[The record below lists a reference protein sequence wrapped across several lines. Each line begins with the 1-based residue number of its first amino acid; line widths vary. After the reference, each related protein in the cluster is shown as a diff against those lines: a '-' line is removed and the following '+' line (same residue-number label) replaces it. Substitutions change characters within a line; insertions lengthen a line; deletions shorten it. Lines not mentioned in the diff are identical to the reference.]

1 MDGPTDVDSLA
12 EALRQD
18 GVVVDRVMGS
28 GAAQESHDR
37 IAALVRETPFP
48 VYVALVEQPKG
59 LPDDAIDATE
69 ALAGLLNRRLGDGL
83 YVLDTTEGIQ
93 QVFAYGLD
101 TNPSRL
107 SLGAGRNDDALDEA
121 MQEVGGYRI
130 GTQDYLYPPAVAEA
144 EAQVLAAE
152 DLVEM
157 AREPSGDDYP
167 VTLEE
172 TEVEDLARYAVRVA
186 ATADWRPTSEEYVS
200 VRTAASGL
208 SALVGGLGGL
218 VVALLVGQSLRGWPR
233 RGAPRRAVAPTAEK
247 AATYA
252 VAPPD
257 LEDERKRAVRLADAL
272 TRSLEKTD
280 WETLRDRDVAARAL
294 TARDAVEPLLASGDI
309 GDVIGAR
316 TIAQMGAHDLGR
328 GRRGSGAA
336 LVPCFFDP
344 RHPDGTAT
352 ASWRLGDGTVEVPC
366 CPACATAVGQGAT
379 PRHLR
384 LPHRLP
390 HRRGTVP
397 YWERDDVWARTGF
410 GAITDDLAGDV
421 LAERVGEP

>member
-12 EALRQD
+12 EELRKD
-18 GVVVDRVMGS
+18 GVVVERVMGS

-59 LPDDAIDATE
+59 LPDDAIGATE

-83 YVLDTTEGIQ
+83 YVVDTTKSIQ
-93 QVFAYGLD
+93 QVFAFGLD
-101 TNPSRL
+101 ANPSRL
-107 SLGAGRNDDALDEA
+107 SLGAGRNADALDEA
-121 MQEVGGYRI
+121 MQEVGRYRI
-130 GTQDYLYPPAVAEA
+130 GTEDYLYTPAVAEA
-144 EAQVLAAE
+144 EAHVLAAE

-157 AREPSGDDYP
+157 AREPSDGDYP
-167 VTLEE
+167 VTLGEA
-172 TEVEDLARYAVRVA
+172 EVEDLARYAVRVA

-200 VRTAASGL
+200 VRTASSGR

-233 RGAPRRAVAPTAEK
+233 RGAPGRADAPAPE
-247 AATYA
+247 TYA

-257 LEDERKRAVRLADAL
+257 LEDERKRAARLADAL

-280 WETLRDRDVAARAL
+280 WDTVRDRDLAARAL
-294 TARDAVEPLLASGDI
+294 TARDAVEPLLASGDV

-316 TIAQMGAHDLGR
+316 MIAQMGAHDLGR

-352 ASWRLGDGTVEVPC
+352 ASWRLGDGMVEVPC
-366 CPACATAVGQGAT
+366 CPACATAVGQDAT
-379 PRHLR
+379 PRHL
-384 LPHRLP
+384 RLP

-397 YWERDDVWARTGF
+397 YWERGDVWARTGF

-421 LAERVGEP
+421 LAERVGER